1 MQRDADQVKVGNG
14 EHVLVKKAQSSP
26 RLTIEPAKGGVQQ
39 LVRFSGDLLDE
50 KNLDIGGRKK

>member
-14 EHVLVKKAQSSP
+14 ERVLVKEAQSSP
-26 RLTIEPAKGGVQQ
+26 CLTIEPAKGGVQQ
-39 LVRFSGDLLDE
+39 LVRFSGDLLNE